1 MEQPWF
7 IGPGPL
13 FAVKGQPAA
22 CQRPAASASEP
33 SPVPVGSVVGWH
45 GLAWPGLGAPWS
57 PGRTA

>member
-45 GLAWPGLGAPWS
+45 GLAW
-57 PGRTA
+57 TA